1 MAISNLPEI
10 KIRILQSDDLTKF
23 LEIRN
28 SVSEMLHDHTT
39 FTLEECK
46 IWFAS
51 TKPTY
56 YLVESSQLGII
67 GYFRWKLV
75 DNQATVA
82 EIGLDLSPE
91 FHGRKWAKSIYA
103 KFISEVLEPQD
114 ITVVELRVLKVNTRA
129 QNLYKDMGFL
139 VYEETDLDY
148 SMKANVIEILKRLSA
163 SNSIDDL

>member
-1 MAISNLPEI
+1 M
-10 KIRILQSDDLTKF
+10 
-23 LEIRN
+23 
-28 SVSEMLHDHTT
+28 
-39 FTLEECK
+39 
-46 IWFAS
+46 
-51 TKPTY
+51 
-56 YLVESSQLGII
+56 
-67 GYFRWKLV
+67 

-114 ITVVELRVLKVNTRA
+114 ITAVELRVLKVNTRA